1 MDAEA
6 RRKMTLDLLRASEKP
21 LSAGTLA
28 ARFHV
33 SRQIIVGDVALL
45 RAAGEDIL
53 ATPRGY
59 IIGQTATGLLRRVVC
74 RHGAEEIG
82 AELNA
87 IVDQGCTALDVVV
100 EHPLY
105 GQLTGPLRISN
116 RYDVAQFLK
125 RVAHSNAH
133 PLSDLTGGI
142 HLHTLSCP
150 DEAAYERVL
159 QALRE
164 LRVLLED

>member
-6 RRKMTLDLLRASEKP
+6 RRKMTLELLRTAETP

-59 IIGQTATGLLRRVVC
+59 MIRPAAPGLLRRIVC
-74 RHGAEEIG
+74 RHSAEEIG

-87 IVDQGCTALDVVV
+87 IVDQGCSALDVIV

-105 GQLTGPLRISN
+105 GQLTGPLQISN

-125 RVAHSNAH
+125 RAAHAHAH

-142 HLHTLSCP
+142 HLHTLACP
-150 DEAAYERVL
+150 DEDAYGRVL